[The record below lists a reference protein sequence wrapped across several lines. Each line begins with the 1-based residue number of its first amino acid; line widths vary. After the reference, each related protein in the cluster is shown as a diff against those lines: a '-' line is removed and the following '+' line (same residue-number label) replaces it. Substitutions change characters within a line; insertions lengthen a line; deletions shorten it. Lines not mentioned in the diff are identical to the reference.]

1 MACETWCVSERE
13 APTVDQAAREIETM
27 DVRGA
32 AKIARH
38 AASALG
44 RLASEGA
51 DADELREAGQRLIA
65 TRPTAVSL
73 QNGVRYVLAGL
84 DDGPE
89 VVEAR
94 SQRFVHDALRA
105 RERVARNG
113 ARLLEGVDVAMTH
126 CHSQAAATSLIAR
139 HDREPFEAVIVLETR
154 PWRQGLIT
162 AEQLADAG
170 LPVEFMVDAAMGRA
184 LERAEVAIV
193 GVDTIAANGDVVNK
207 VGTSLVSLAAEEA
220 DVPFYV
226 AGESFKLDPGSA
238 TGHDV
243 EIEERDPAEVLEDPI
258 AGVEVVNPVFDVTP
272 ADRVTQLALEA
283 GRFAPEEALDVFE
296 RSWGGLDG
304 A

>member
-1 MACETWCVSERE
+1 
-13 APTVDQAAREIETM
+13 
-27 DVRGA
+27 
-32 AKIARH
+32 
-38 AASALG
+38 
-44 RLASEGA
+44 
-51 DADELREAGQRLIA
+51 
-65 TRPTAVSL
+65 
-73 QNGVRYVLAGL
+73 
-84 DDGPE
+84 
-89 VVEAR
+89 
-94 SQRFVHDALRA
+94 
-105 RERVARNG
+105 
-113 ARLLEGVDVAMTH
+113 
-126 CHSQAAATSLIAR
+126 
-139 HDREPFEAVIVLETR
+139 
-154 PWRQGLIT
+154 
-162 AEQLADAG
+162 
-170 LPVEFMVDAAMGRA
+170 
-184 LERAEVAIV
+184 V

-272 ADRVTQLALEA
+272 ADRITQLALEA